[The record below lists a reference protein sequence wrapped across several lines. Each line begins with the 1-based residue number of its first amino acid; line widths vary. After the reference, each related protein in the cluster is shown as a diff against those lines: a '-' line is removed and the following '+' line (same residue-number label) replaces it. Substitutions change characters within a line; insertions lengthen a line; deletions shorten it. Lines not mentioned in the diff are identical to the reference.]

1 MEPNHLDDDEE
12 ADQGKKRLN
21 MIRQV
26 RTLLILLI
34 RALLRA
40 QLKRQNQRSDSD
52 EASVRIGKDCG
63 SS

>member
-1 MEPNHLDDDEE
+1 MEPNYPHDDEE
-12 ADQGKKRLN
+12 ADQGKKRLD

-63 SS
+63 SI